1 MLPQSRRMRRL
12 VIAMIVDSFGSGLF
26 GPFAL
31 LYATVVVGV
40 SLPAAGAALGAA
52 SIAALG
58 VGLMAGVLVDRFGA
72 ARIAV
77 TGNLLAA
84 LGGAVLLVARNLPVF
99 VLGSFLSAVAIRVFW
114 SAFAPL
120 VGEVAGPADRE
131 RWFGLVR
138 GSRYAGMAAGGLL
151 ASVVLLLGQRTG
163 LLVMAVVDA
172 ASYLVAGLLIATA
185 GVTTSRAAVVADT
198 APTYRLAL
206 RDRDNVVLA
215 LLNVPATLL
224 ITAPTL
230 AMPVY
235 VLTVLDQPA
244 WVPGV
249 LAGSGTAAVAIG
261 LTFVHRVTAGRR
273 RLMVLATASLVW
285 TVGALAYAS
294 ASATTAGLTV
304 AVLLVAVLAIAAG
317 EALHGPTA
325 DTLPLTIAPPG
336 LAGRYTAV
344 HQLAWGISG
353 AIAPAL
359 VGALLGHSATVL
371 WLVLAVI
378 AATTAVTYVLLPA
391 RAHDRSMRVGS
402 APDGSRPVL
411 DSQPVPLPQ

>member
-1 MLPQSRRMRRL
+1 M
-12 VIAMIVDSFGSGLF
+12 
-26 GPFAL
+26 
-31 LYATVVVGV
+31 
-40 SLPAAGAALGAA
+40 
-52 SIAALG
+52 
-58 VGLMAGVLVDRFGA
+58 
-72 ARIAV
+72 
-77 TGNLLAA
+77 
-84 LGGAVLLVARNLPVF
+84 
-99 VLGSFLSAVAIRVFW
+99 
-114 SAFAPL
+114 
-120 VGEVAGPADRE
+120 
-131 RWFGLVR
+131 
-138 GSRYAGMAAGGLL
+138 
-151 ASVVLLLGQRTG
+151 
-163 LLVMAVVDA
+163 
-172 ASYLVAGLLIATA
+172 
-185 GVTTSRAAVVADT
+185 VADT